1 MSKTEQAI
9 AWAIN
14 IAQGSSHGYDQQ
26 WRWGPDYDCSSLIIS
41 AWQQA
46 GVPVRDKGA
55 TYTGNMKQ
63 AFQSCGFID
72 VTAQI
77 NLYTGKGLKRGD
89 VIINLTH
96 HAIMYIGNGQIVAA
110 RINENGQVS
119 GGITGDQTGME
130 IMIQN
135 YYFYKHGWDC
145 ILRYSE
151 ENILGISLPITKK
164 RESVTQNTR
173 IKILQNALNLDYNA
187 NLHVDGIFCSMTSQ
201 ALGTHYITV
210 GEIQYM
216 VTAAEILLFLH
227 NYDPQGIE
235 YPGIFGEGLLSA
247 LRKFQKAQHLTVT
260 DICDHATF
268 LKLIF

>member
-1 MSKTEQAI
+1 MSKTEQAV

-14 IAQGSSHGYDQQ
+14 IAQDSSHGYDQQ

-130 IMIQN
+130 IMTFVIHDPE
-135 YYFYKHGWDC
+135 K
-145 ILRYSE
+145 
-151 ENILGISLPITKK
+151 
-164 RESVTQNTR
+164 
-173 IKILQNALNLDYNA
+173 
-187 NLHVDGIFCSMTSQ
+187 
-201 ALGTHYITV
+201 
-210 GEIQYM
+210 
-216 VTAAEILLFLH
+216 
-227 NYDPQGIE
+227 YDKEQG
-235 YPGIFGEGLLSA
+235 
-247 LRKFQKAQHLTVT
+247 
-260 DICDHATF
+260 
-268 LKLIF
+268 